1 NLINSNAPP
10 SIVSISYGQCEAVNG
25 ETANAAYNAAYQQA
39 VAEGISV
46 FVAAGDSGAA
56 GCDNNTGEAT
66 HGIGVNAFAS
76 TPYNVAVGGTDFSDT
91 FAGTN
96 DTYWSLGNTA
106 NFGSALSY
114 VPEIPCNDSCAG
126 ALVSSYLGYYPTYGP
141 SSLCNDPSLGFLLMS
156 TVAAGGGPSQ
166 CATGA
171 PSTSGVVSGSC
182 AGWPKPSWQT

>member
-56 GCDNNTGEAT
+56 GCDNGAAEAT

-96 DTYWSLGNTA
+96 LNYWNSTNTPT
-106 NFGSALSY
+106 FGSAISY
-114 VPEIPCNDSCAG
+114 LPEI
-126 ALVSSYLGYYPTYGP
+126 
-141 SSLCNDPSLGFLLMS
+141 
-156 TVAAGGGPSQ
+156 
-166 CATGA
+166 
-171 PSTSGVVSGSC
+171 
-182 AGWPKPSWQT
+182 